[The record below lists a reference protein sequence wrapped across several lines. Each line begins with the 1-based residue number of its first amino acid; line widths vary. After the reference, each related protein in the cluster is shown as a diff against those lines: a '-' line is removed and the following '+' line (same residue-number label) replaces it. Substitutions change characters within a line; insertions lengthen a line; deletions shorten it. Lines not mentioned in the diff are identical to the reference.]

1 MVHHVNALPICSA
14 FTCAGGT
21 RPINQAM
28 DRLKGWMQAG
38 GRYVSQ
44 YHRPQDNWISGQSAP
59 YDLMP
64 GSPSIRW
71 RVTDADAPVK
81 ILVPDHELMA
91 GPNQITLA
99 DFDGWEKERGLY
111 FASEWG
117 DEYTPILAMSDAGED
132 PLYGSLAHAPVGNG
146 SHVHCA
152 LNLFY
157 QMDQLVP
164 GAFRIFTNL
173 LQVARH

>member
-1 MVHHVNALPICSA
+1 MTQLDDDALLSGNLDGFDVIVSGV
-14 FTCAGGT
+14 FAGGT

-81 ILVPDHELMA
+81 IL
-91 GPNQITLA
+91 
-99 DFDGWEKERGLY
+99 
-111 FASEWG
+111 
-117 DEYTPILAMSDAGED
+117 AMSDAGED
-132 PLYGSLAHAPVGNG
+132 PLYGSLAHAPVGDG

-173 LQVARH
+173 LHVARH